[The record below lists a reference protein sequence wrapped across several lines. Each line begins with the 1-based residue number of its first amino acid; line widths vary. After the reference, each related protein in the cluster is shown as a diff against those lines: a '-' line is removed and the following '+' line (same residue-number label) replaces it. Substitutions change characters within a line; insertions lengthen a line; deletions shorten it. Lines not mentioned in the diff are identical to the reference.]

1 MPETLEE
8 YDAILTQAEYRK
20 FPKSAM
26 DSSHAVAFYQKRVS
40 DEKGV
45 KFYIDCYL
53 YDHSDIKNVDVPI
66 PIGVEISSYFKG
78 ESAAYRL
85 MEYAKDSFDL
95 PATESLFLALWNTG
109 NFNYS
114 KIWGE

>member
-8 YDAILTQAEYRK
+8 YDLILVAAGYRQY
-20 FPKSAM
+20 PKSAM
-26 DSSHAVAFYQKRVS
+26 DSSYAKAFYQKRVS

-45 KFYIDCYL
+45 KFFVNCYL
-53 YDHSDIKNVDVPI
+53 YEYEDL
-66 PIGVEISSYFKG
+66 PIGVEISTQFRG
-78 ESAAYRL
+78 AEAAYNL
-85 MEYAKDSFDL
+85 TEFAKDSFDL
-95 PATESLFLALWNTG
+95 PATESLFLALWTTG

>member
-8 YDAILTQAEYRK
+8 YDAILTAAGYRE
-20 FPKSAM
+20 FAKSSMFCPNAT
-26 DSSHAVAFYQKRVS
+26 AFYQKRIS

-45 KFYIDCYL
+45 KFFIDCYL
-53 YDHSDIKNVDVPI
+53 FEYEKY
-66 PIGVEISSYFKG
+66 PIGVEISAQFRG
-78 ESAAYRL
+78 EKAAYNL
-85 MEYAKDSFDL
+85 MEFAKDDFDL
-95 PATESLFLALWNTG
+95 PATESLFLTLWATG